1 MQKFTKHLASGVLA
15 LALSA
20 GAASAATLSGT
31 FSINIYQT
39 VGANAAQSAATVA
52 NLAASTFLDSI
63 VYNGDL
69 NFATSVGDTTTIG
82 SWLATGVGGTVFGLD
97 PLVAA
102 LQQSK
107 GNITNTTATTTFY
120 DIVGV
125 FTSGFNSV
133 IRHDDGISVFDD
145 GNALFA
151 SAAPTAVTTSNVNG
165 FNGGTWRLIYA
176 ATNSDPSVM
185 RVTGDNLPSAVPVPA
200 AGLLLLGAL
209 GGLALLRRR
218 KKA

>member
-1 MQKFTKHLASGVLA
+1 MKNLTTYLASGALA

-31 FSINIYQT
+31 FTINIYQST
-39 VGANAAQSAATVA
+39 MVDAAQSAATLA
-52 NLAASTFLDSI
+52 NVAASTFLDSI

-69 NFATSVGDTTTIG
+69 DFATSAGNSTTIG
-82 SWLATGVGGTVFGLD
+82 SWLATGVGGTVFGLN

-107 GNITNTTATTTFY
+107 ADIGAGTATTTFY

-125 FTSGFNSV
+125 FTSGFNSM
-133 IRHDDGISVFDD
+133 ISHDDGISVFDD
-145 GNALFA
+145 GVLFA
-151 SAAPTAVTTSNVNG
+151 TSAAPTSVITTAANG
-165 FNGGTWRLIYA
+165 FDGGTWRLIYA
-176 ATNSDPSVM
+176 ATNSDPSVLK
-185 RVTGDNLPSAVPVPA
+185 VTGNNLPTPVPVPA

-209 GGLALLRRR
+209 GGLAFWRRR
-218 KKA
+218 KTV